1 MYSALMSRRRALIR
15 AGDAQAVER
24 DCAMHAKGFVCR
36 SRLASQLLRRASNLA
51 AMFEEVLNNSEE
63 ANLGTGY
70 YYYIMIIYYVV
81 AGSL

>member
-1 MYSALMSRRRALIR
+1 
-15 AGDAQAVER
+15 
-24 DCAMHAKGFVCR
+24 
-36 SRLASQLLRRASNLA
+36 
-51 AMFEEVLNNSEE
+51 MFEEVLNNSEE